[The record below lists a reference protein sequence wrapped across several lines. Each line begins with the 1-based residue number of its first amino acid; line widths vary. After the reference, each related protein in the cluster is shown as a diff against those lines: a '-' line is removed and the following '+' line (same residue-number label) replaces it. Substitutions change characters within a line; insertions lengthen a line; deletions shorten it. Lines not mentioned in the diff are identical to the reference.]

1 MKIIDFWA
9 SWCNPCRQANPEV
22 VEIYKEYHPKGLE
35 ILGVSLDNNQE
46 AWVKAIEDDGL
57 TWNHV
62 SDLKGWEN
70 AAAQLYGVNSIPHLL
85 VLDENNQ
92 IVARNLH
99 GQELKDKIAEML
111 K

>member
-1 MKIIDFWA
+1 MEAVAIGQTAPNFTLNTPEGNPLSLADIKGKVKIIDFWA

-62 SDLKGWEN
+62 SDLKGWEMQPLN
-70 AAAQLYGVNSIPHLL
+70 CTA
-85 VLDENNQ
+85 
-92 IVARNLH
+92 
-99 GQELKDKIAEML
+99 
-111 K
+111 